1 MPGIAI
7 ALISFL
13 ILPMTD
19 PQSPSPPSSPQATS
33 TESPENHQP
42 DAPNRK
48 AETSADNLFDKTIVS
63 ALNSFSS
70 LLFIYAWGATLAIAV
85 LAFSVS
91 YYKASNWLNRGR
103 ELGKAAANSCVDE
116 QFQLDIDTFTH
127 EPTAA
132 PTASPGANQNGETN
146 SNASAEPPET
156 EPGTVA
162 ESAGT
167 GVGLDRDLYT
177 ALVRRQTLSVE
188 QLALI
193 EESVN
198 LQTAVD
204 TLEADLTRLASS
216 LEPSLNN
223 PGGGEVQTTG
233 GNNNNQQTPT
243 AGVAA
248 DIARL
253 EADLTDKQA
262 TQQRLQ
268 EKINEREQAL
278 KKIDVALRNLGIP
291 RISVAEMIR
300 LKKQNDTI
308 QQRIYVHYDIIR
320 NYYGIHQAGSVGAAL
335 ALLLASAVL
344 IFITGD
350 IWEGKIQKNPHL
362 ILPLILF
369 GGTYI
374 LCLNLPKVLS
384 AEEIYQTNLTQY
396 IGYVNLEQEI
406 CTVLATERFVG
417 DSDQPDTLK
426 EIEFNRLIHSVERR
440 MQGLNSRTMTS
451 NVEAIDRLRFNL
463 ESLNYPRKDE
473 NPEAN

>member
-1 MPGIAI
+1 
-7 ALISFL
+7 
-13 ILPMTD
+13 
-19 PQSPSPPSSPQATS
+19 
-33 TESPENHQP
+33 
-42 DAPNRK
+42 
-48 AETSADNLFDKTIVS
+48 
-63 ALNSFSS
+63 
-70 LLFIYAWGATLAIAV
+70 
-85 LAFSVS
+85 
-91 YYKASNWLNRGR
+91 
-103 ELGKAAANSCVDE
+103 
-116 QFQLDIDTFTH
+116 
-127 EPTAA
+127 
-132 PTASPGANQNGETN
+132 
-146 SNASAEPPET
+146 
-156 EPGTVA
+156 
-162 ESAGT
+162 
-167 GVGLDRDLYT
+167 
-177 ALVRRQTLSVE
+177 
-188 QLALI
+188 
-193 EESVN
+193 
-198 LQTAVD
+198 
-204 TLEADLTRLASS
+204 
-216 LEPSLNN
+216 
-223 PGGGEVQTTG
+223 
-233 GNNNNQQTPT
+233 
-243 AGVAA
+243 
-248 DIARL
+248 L

-262 TQQRLQ
+262 AQQRLQ

-308 QQRIYVHYDIIR
+308 QQRIYVHYDSIR

-406 CTVLATERFVG
+406 CTVLTTERFVG

-463 ESLNYPRKDE
+463 SNR
-473 NPEAN
+473 